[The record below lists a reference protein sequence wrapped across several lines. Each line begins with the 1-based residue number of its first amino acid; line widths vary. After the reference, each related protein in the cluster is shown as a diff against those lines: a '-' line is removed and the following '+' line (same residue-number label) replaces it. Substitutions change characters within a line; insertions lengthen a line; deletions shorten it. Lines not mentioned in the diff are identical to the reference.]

1 MNMELKEFVENVK
14 NQFEEEVENF
24 GPDTHFRELDEWS
37 SLLSLSI
44 IAMVDDEYDVVIKT
58 DEIKTCTT
66 VEDLFNLVN
75 NKKA

>member
-1 MNMELKEFVENVK
+1 MELKEFVENVK
-14 NQFEEEVENF
+14 EQFENEVDNF
-24 GPDTHFRELDEWS
+24 GPETQFREMDEWS

-58 DEIKTCTT
+58 DDIKTCTT

>member
-1 MNMELKEFVENVK
+1 MELKDFVENVK
-14 NQFEEEVENF
+14 DLFDDEVEGF
-24 GPDTHFRELDEWS
+24 GPETHFRELDEWS

-44 IAMVDDEYDVVIKT
+44 IAMVDDDYDVIIKT
-58 DEIKTCTT
+58 DDIKTCTT

>member
-1 MNMELKEFVENVK
+1 MELKEFVENVK
-14 NQFEEEVENF
+14 ELFEDEVENF
-24 GPDTHFRELDEWS
+24 GLDTHFRELDEWS

-58 DEIKTCTT
+58 DDIKTCTT
-66 VEDLFNLVN
+66 VEDLFNLVK